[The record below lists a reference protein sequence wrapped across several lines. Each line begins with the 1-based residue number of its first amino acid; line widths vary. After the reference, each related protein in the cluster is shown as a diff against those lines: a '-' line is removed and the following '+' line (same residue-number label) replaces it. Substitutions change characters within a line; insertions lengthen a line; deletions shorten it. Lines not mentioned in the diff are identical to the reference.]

1 MKYETVYQ
9 TQSALNL
16 CYEAKLCIALLTI
29 TFVTPVL
36 SKSGTYVVPLE
47 EGNLCTWEGGV
58 LYLDG
63 DVKPTGTYVGKL
75 ILPLLRLK
83 LPCLVV
89 TNEFQLV

>member
-1 MKYETVYQ
+1 MKYESVYQ

-16 CYEAKLCIALLTI
+16 SYEAKLCNVLLTI
-29 TFVTPVL
+29 TFITPVL
-36 SKSGTYVVPLE
+36 STSGTYVVPLE

-75 ILPLLRLK
+75 PKPLLWLK

-89 TNEFQLV
+89 IHEFQLV